1 MAVTLSNVANPLG
14 TILVTDLNANGTAEE
29 DTTTGGGT
37 MYSVQINNSDATAI
51 TYVKISDSTMGSTV
65 SGTQIPDYVFFA
77 AAGSTVTYAFPDGLA
92 YANGLS
98 FWATSVKAS
107 QITNGGNAVAQTDPI
122 GTVVVKILA
131 T

>member
-14 TILVTDLNANGTAEE
+14 TILVTDLSANGTAEE
-29 DTTTGGGT
+29 DVTTGGGT
-37 MYSVQINNSDATAI
+37 MYSIQIDNSDNTAI
-51 TYVKISDSTMGSTV
+51 TYIKIVDSTMGSTV
-65 SGTQIPDYVFFA
+65 SGTQIPDYVFFS

-92 YANGLS
+92 YTNGLS

-107 QITNGGNAVAQTDPI
+107 AITNGGNAVAQTDPANAVI
-122 GTVVVKILA
+122 VKILA